1 MAVGSMGTLA
11 DIVSGGD
18 RWEGRTGPQIACLFI
33 SHGMLDQL
41 GDETPVSVEA
51 YAGIGRFGFSFSMN

>member
-33 SHGMLDQL
+33 SHGMLDQF
-41 GDETPVSVEA
+41 GDVEPPEDIA
-51 YAGIGRFGFSFSMN
+51 KGIGRFGFSYSMN